1 MSAPNITGQ
10 ITLSELFVISSY
22 FRMGPLIYIV
32 KIEGI
37 RHIQL
42 NENQYILS

>member
-1 MSAPNITGQ
+1 MSAANITGQ
-10 ITLSELFVISSY
+10 NTLSEISVIPSY
-22 FRMGPLIYIV
+22 FRKGPLIYIV
-32 KIEGI
+32 KNGI